1 MHIKEKHLQLL
12 PTLQNALLAVAVFC
26 YWMWIAPH
34 LLFYRESM
42 QLFLWTEDYLSE
54 RLAVPGGFAQ
64 YLGECIVQLFLNPA
78 IGAGC
83 YALMAV
89 MTKIISA
96 RLLSSVITDKVR
108 WSWLTLLPP
117 LVLWYITTVPTIPMT
132 VPVALLLTITLMA
145 ILPDN
150 PRSSMWLTIVL
161 VPTGYWL
168 LGPAIVLLPLYHL
181 RFLHRAQR
189 FHIVTVVLGT
199 LLLLAGSVV
208 ASSRIVAYPL
218 RMLAHGID
226 YHWAPE
232 LMGDEE
238 EMIYDMLSRRHRWAT
253 IVNRYNAHPSDN
265 PAILAVAKFALYHEG
280 MIERQ
285 ELLQGLAPSFRSQN
299 SIPAMQMI
307 SEVYLRVGFVT
318 MSQRNAF
325 EAMEGIP
332 NCNKSAR
339 SLYRLVETNLITGQ
353 YEVALKYIT
362 ILEHTLMYRSWA
374 NKMRRL
380 VEHPQR
386 IRNHVFYHEL
396 QLVYNATPDA
406 FF

>member
-1 MHIKEKHLQLL
+1 MNKILSR
-12 PTLQNALLAVAVFC
+12 TGV
-26 YWMWIAPH
+26 
-34 LLFYRESM
+34 SM
-42 QLFLWTEDYLSE
+42 QLFLWTGDYLSE

-89 MTKIISA
+89 ITKIISA

-181 RFLHRAQR
+181 RFLRRAQR

-208 ASSRIVAYPL
+208 ASSRVVAYPL

-232 LMGDEE
+232 LIGDEE
-238 EMIYDMLSRRHRWAT
+238 EMIYDMLSRHHRWAT